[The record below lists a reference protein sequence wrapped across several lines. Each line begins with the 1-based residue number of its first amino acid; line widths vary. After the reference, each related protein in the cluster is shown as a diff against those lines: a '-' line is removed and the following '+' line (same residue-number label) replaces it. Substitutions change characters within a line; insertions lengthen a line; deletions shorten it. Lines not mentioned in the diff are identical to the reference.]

1 MNNTS
6 ETSLQFHKI
15 TTRKEAEDFVYASY
29 LRAASHQDYAA
40 KDARKRHLPASLSPE
55 AREKA
60 PFPT

>member
-29 LRAASHQDYAA
+29 LRASTHQDYAA
-40 KDARKRHLPASLSPE
+40 KDAGKDILS
-55 AREKA
+55 
-60 PFPT
+60 

>member
-15 TTRKEAEDFVYASY
+15 TTHKEAEDFVYASY

-40 KDARKRHLPASLSPE
+40 KNWLKSTAIL
-55 AREKA
+55 
-60 PFPT
+60 